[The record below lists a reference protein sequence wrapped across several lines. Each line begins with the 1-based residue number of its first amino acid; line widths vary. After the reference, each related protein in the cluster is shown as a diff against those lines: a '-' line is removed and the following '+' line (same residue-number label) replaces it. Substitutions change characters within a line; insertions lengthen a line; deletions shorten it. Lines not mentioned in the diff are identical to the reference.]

1 MKLLSWSLN
10 LDSVC
15 KPKQSSSRASS
26 VSRSKTW
33 SPSKI
38 TVQLIHIYGSIS
50 DQKYRMVLN
59 KNSSSFSNKILLY
72 ALRPSSD
79 KLLGWLVVWQ
89 PTLYIKIQVDGPNFL
104 IWLLLLFRKTWSVL
118 STFWKVSSK
127 KNLRGSRK

>member
-1 MKLLSWSLN
+1 MKLLSWSLTLN
-10 LDSVC
+10 SVC
-15 KPKQSSSRASS
+15 QTKQPSSRASS
-26 VSRSKTW
+26 ASSSKTW
-33 SPSKI
+33 LPSKI
-38 TVQLIHIYGSIS
+38 TGQPIHIYGSIS
-50 DQKYRMVLN
+50 DQKYRKTLN

-72 ALRPSSD
+72 ALRPSSA

-104 IWLLLLFRKTWSVL
+104 SWFLILCRKTLSVL